1 MLSKKEVLSLIGEME
16 SDFIEHTVSTINTDK
31 FGEAIC
37 ALSNDMSN
45 RKESGFLFI
54 GVKDKQGELS
64 GLRVSDELLRN
75 ISGIRS
81 DGNILPQPSMSVYHY
96 SYDKGDV
103 LIVEVFPAHFP
114 PVRYKGRVWIRI
126 GPRKAIAN
134 EMEERLLMEKR
145 TSNVH
150 TFDELPCPNAKIE
163 DLDIELFKQTYLPR
177 AIDKEIL
184 INDTR
189 EIKLQLATLRFYDLV
204 YDCPTNAGV
213 LMFGKDTKYFFPG
226 VYVQYVKFDG
236 KSVTDDVLKEKVFT
250 GNLIFIAKDLDTFVK
265 NVIIDERPELVSVLR
280 EESVRNY
287 PHWAIREFLMN
298 ALMHR
303 SYEINAPIKF
313 YQYSDSLQIVNPGG
327 LYGNARPEN
336 FPNVSDYRNLVIAEA
351 MKVMGYVNRFNR
363 GIATAQAN
371 LLSNGNLEAEFDINT
386 IGIFEVRMKEKKLH
400 SFTPPIGG
408 VSGGVNGGVIDLTQ
422 EEEILKILSIH
433 KGIRTPQLCE
443 LTGFSKRTI
452 ERFLNQLKK
461 KNLILFK
468 GSSKTGGYFLID

>member
-1 MLSKKEVLSLIGEME
+1 
-16 SDFIEHTVSTINTDK
+16 
-31 FGEAIC
+31 
-37 ALSNDMSN
+37 
-45 RKESGFLFI
+45 
-54 GVKDKQGELS
+54 
-64 GLRVSDELLRN
+64 
-75 ISGIRS
+75 
-81 DGNILPQPSMSVYHY
+81 
-96 SYDKGDV
+96 
-103 LIVEVFPAHFP
+103 
-114 PVRYKGRVWIRI
+114 
-126 GPRKAIAN
+126 
-134 EMEERLLMEKR
+134 
-145 TSNVH
+145 
-150 TFDELPCPNAKIE
+150 
-163 DLDIELFKQTYLPR
+163 
-177 AIDKEIL
+177 
-184 INDTR
+184 
-189 EIKLQLATLRFYDLV
+189 
-204 YDCPTNAGV
+204 
-213 LMFGKDTKYFFPG
+213 
-226 VYVQYVKFDG
+226 
-236 KSVTDDVLKEKVFT
+236 VFT

-468 GSSKTGGYFLID
+468 GSSKTGGYFIID